1 MDRDGVLNAMVVDA
15 EHGTIDSPLHPSQVE
30 VYPWVPRALVRLEG
44 MGFGLAIASNQ
55 PAAAK
60 GKTTLEQLRGVHA
73 RVLER
78 AQSDG
83 ARILSSHLCF
93 HRQEDGCACRKPRT
107 GLLEQAFEANPGY
120 DRRLSWMVGDG
131 IRDIQ
136 AGHALALRTV
146 FVGPRKIEYLKVFED
161 RSLHPTLRVQD
172 LLELS
177 DLLASRRAEWSDDT
191 HRA

>member
-30 VYPWVPRALVRLEG
+30 VFPWVPRALVRLEG
-44 MGFGLAIASNQ
+44 LGFGLAIASNQ

-60 GKTTLEQLRGVHA
+60 GKTTLEQLRAVHA
-73 RVLER
+73 RVLEL

-93 HRQEDGCACRKPRT
+93 HRQEDDCACRKPRT
-107 GLLEQAFEANPGY
+107 GLLEQAFAANPGY

-131 IRDIQ
+131 ITDIQ
-136 AGHALALRTV
+136 AGQTLALHTA
-146 FVGPRKIEYLKVFED
+146 FVGPRKLEYLKVLED
-161 RSLHPTLRVQD
+161 RSLHPTLRVED
-172 LLELS
+172 LLELG
-177 DLLASRRAEWSDDT
+177 DVLASERVE
-191 HRA
+191 